1 MKTEFKRIALV
12 GRHNRDGVVDTLQ
25 QLVEF
30 LQQENIDVTVEQSS
44 ADMLSAIKLTTVE
57 YEDLGK
63 DQDLIIVIG
72 GDGSLLKAAGAA
84 ARYNTPVLGINRGTL
99 GFLTD
104 INPDNVIEEVS
115 KILRGKY
122 TEEKRF
128 FLHTRIHDKGHT
140 VSDSLALNDIVLLP
154 GFEEAT
160 LIEFDI
166 YVNKEF
172 VAHQRSDGLIV
183 ATPTGSTAYALSAGG
198 PIISP
203 GLDALLMVPML
214 PHTLSMRPIVVSA
227 DRKIKVT
234 ISNDLETKPRV
245 SCDGQPPI
253 SIPPGGHIHIDK
265 SDLSL
270 RLIHPE
276 NYNYFQTLRSK
287 LQWGGQLC

>member
-1 MKTEFKRIALV
+1 MNTEFKRIALV

-30 LQQENIDVTVEQSS
+30 LQQENVEVTLEQSS
-44 ADMLSAIKLTTVE
+44 ADMLSISKLTTVE
-57 YEDLGK
+57 YKDLGK

-84 ARYNTPVLGINRGTL
+84 AQYNTPVLGINRGTL
-99 GFLTD
+99 GFLAD
-104 INPDNVIEEVS
+104 INPDDVIEEVG
-115 KILRGKY
+115 KILHGKY

-128 FLHTRIHDKGHT
+128 FLHTRIHDAGKT

-154 GFEEAT
+154 GFEAAT

-166 YVNKEF
+166 YVNKDF
-172 VAHQRSDGLIV
+172 VSHQRSDGLIV

-203 GLDALLMVPML
+203 GLDALVMVPML
-214 PHTLSMRPIVVSA
+214 PHTLSMRPIVISA
-227 DRKIKVT
+227 DKKIKVT

-265 SDLSL
+265 SELSL

-276 NYNYFQTLRSK
+276 NYNYFETLRSK
-287 LQWGGQLC
+287 LQWGGKLC